1 MKKLIKRL
9 ILCAVLMLS
18 CIGLVACGS
27 KADTGKTENTSLR
40 FSMPIRKPF

>member
-18 CIGLVACGS
+18 CIGLVACRQKPS
-27 KADTGKTENTSLR
+27 DEVTEYKVTYVDITEDN
-40 FSMPIRKPF
+40 